1 MSSSSGS
8 MRPGKIVCIGQ
19 NYHAHIKELKSEVP
33 TEPVIFLKPSSALIG
48 NGGQIVLPP
57 ELGRVDYEGELAVII
72 GKRAKHVSAK
82 EALKHVEAAAVFND
96 VTARDVQSKARKAGL
111 PWSLAKGMDTFAPMS
126 EPRPIDSIPDLR
138 TLKVQTT
145 LNGELRQD
153 GRTGDMIFPVEDL
166 IAYISRFMVL
176 EPGDVIA
183 TGTPE
188 GVGAIRDGDVVD
200 IEIKGVGRLTN
211 KVKGT

>member
-1 MSSSSGS
+1 MK
-8 MRPGKIVCIGQ
+8 PGKIVCIGQ

-48 NGGQIVLPP
+48 NGDQIVLPP
-57 ELGRVDYEGELAVII
+57 GLGRVDYEGELAVVI
-72 GKRAKHVSAK
+72 GKRAKHVSPK
-82 EALKHVEAAAVFND
+82 EALRYVGSAAVFND
-96 VTARDVQSKARKAGL
+96 VTARDVQSVARKAGL
-111 PWSLAKGMDTFAPMS
+111 PWALAKGMDTFAPMS
-126 EPRPIDSIPDLR
+126 EPRPLDSIPDLR
-138 TLKVQTT
+138 SLTVQTR
-145 LNGELRQD
+145 LNSELRQD
-153 GRTGDMIFPVEDL
+153 GRTADMIFPVEEL
-166 IAYISRFMVL
+166 VAYISKFMVL

-188 GVGAIRDGDVVD
+188 GVGAVKDGDVVD

>member
-1 MSSSSGS
+1 

-33 TEPVIFLKPSSALIG
+33 TEPVIFLKPASALIA
-48 NGGQIVLPP
+48 NGEQIVLPP
-57 ELGRVDYEGELAVII
+57 DIGRVDYEGELAIII
-72 GKRAKHVSAK
+72 GKRTKHVTSK
-82 EALKHVEAAAVFND
+82 EALRYVEAAAVFND
-96 VTARDVQSKARKAGL
+96 VTARDVQSKARKSGL

-126 EPRPIDSIPDLR
+126 QPRPIGDIPDLGALMVR
-138 TLKVQTT
+138 TR

-153 GRTGDMIFPVEDL
+153 GRTADMIFPVEEL
-166 IAYISRFMVL
+166 IAYISKFMVL

-188 GVGAIRDGDVVD
+188 GVGPIKGGDLVE
-200 IEIKGVGRLTN
+200 IEIEGVGKLTN
-211 KVKGT
+211 KVKG

>member
-1 MSSSSGS
+1 

-33 TEPVIFLKPSSALIG
+33 SEPVIFLKPGSAMIA
-48 NGGQIVLPP
+48 NGEPIKLPP
-57 ELGRVDYEGELAVII
+57 GLGRIDYEGELAVII
-72 GKRAKHVSAK
+72 GKKAKSVTVQG
-82 EALKHVEAAAVFND
+82 ALKHVEAAAVFND
-96 VTARDVQSKARKAGL
+96 VTARDVQSIARKAGL

-126 EPRPIDSIPDLR
+126 EPKPISEVGDLGA
-138 TLKVQTT
+138 LKVQTR

-153 GRTGDMIFPVEDL
+153 GRTADMIFPVEQL
-166 IAYISRFMVL
+166 VSYISKYMVL

-188 GVGAIRDGDVVD
+188 GVGPIKDGDEVE
-200 IEIKGVGRLTN
+200 IEIKGVGKLINR
-211 KVKGT
+211 VMAR